1 MSEAFPTGVP
11 APADDLDARRRLRA
25 RLGRIGIW
33 SLELRFGDPGQA
45 TDAAAELDELGFGA
59 LWIPGGVGGDVLGDV
74 GRLLSAT
81 RNTVIATGILN
92 IWKHEAR
99 EVGHWWSALPAHLKE
114 RVLLGLGVSHGPL
127 IGETYR
133 KPLTVMRAYLA
144 QLSAEGLPATRL
156 CLAAL
161 GPKMLELSRDR
172 SAGAHPYLVTPEHSA
187 MAREL
192 LGPDALLAPEQ
203 GVVLETDPG
212 RARELARQAM
222 TRYVLLPNY
231 VNSWRRLGF
240 TEEEI
245 SGVSDRLIDALFAW
259 GGMQRIVDRV
269 NAHLA
274 AGADHV
280 CLQVIGGGGAP
291 EVGVMRPAWRE
302 LAAALLMRRRPH
314 AD

>member
-1 MSEAFPTGVP
+1 MSEASPTGIPSV
-11 APADDLDARRRLRA
+11 DDLEPRRRLRT
-25 RLGRIGIW
+25 RLGRIGVW

-45 TDAAAELDELGFGA
+45 VDAAAELDELGFGA

-74 GRLLSAT
+74 TRLQSAT

-92 IWKHEAR
+92 IWKHDPR
-99 EVGHWWSALPAHLKE
+99 EVGAWWSALPAHRKE

-133 KPLTVMRAYLA
+133 KPLTVMAAYLT
-144 QLSAEGLPATRL
+144 QLSAQGLPAMNL

-172 SAGAHPYLVTPEHSA
+172 TAGAHPYLVTPEHSA

-203 GVVLETDPG
+203 GVVLETHPG
-212 RARELARQAM
+212 RARQLARQAM
-222 TRYVLLPNY
+222 VRYVLLPNY

-240 TEEEI
+240 TEDEI
-245 SGVSDRLIDALFAW
+245 SSVSDRLIDALFAW
-259 GGMQRIVDRV
+259 GGMDRIADRV

-280 CLQVIGGGGAP
+280 CLQVISGAGAP
-291 EVGVMRPAWRE
+291 DVGAIRPAWRE
-302 LAAALLMRRRPH
+302 LAAALL
-314 AD
+314 

>member
-1 MSEAFPTGVP
+1 MSEVTPSGIPTSI
-11 APADDLDARRRLRA
+11 DDLESRRRLRT
-25 RLGRIGIW
+25 RLGRIGVW

-45 TDAAAELDELGFGA
+45 VDAAAELDELGFGA

-74 GRLLSAT
+74 SRLQSAT

-92 IWKHEAR
+92 IWKHDAR
-99 EVGHWWSALPAHLKE
+99 EVGAWWSALPAHRKE

-133 KPLTVMRAYLA
+133 KPLTVMAAYLT
-144 QLSAEGLPATRL
+144 QLSAQGLPATSL

-172 SAGAHPYLVTPEHSA
+172 TAGAHPYLVTPEHSA

-212 RARELARQAM
+212 RARQLARQAM
-222 TRYVLLPNY
+222 ARYVLLPNY

-240 TEEEI
+240 TEDEI
-245 SGVSDRLIDALFAW
+245 SSVSDRLIDALFAW
-259 GGMQRIVDRV
+259 GGMDRIADRV

-280 CLQVIGGGGAP
+280 CLQVISSAGAP
-291 EVGVMRPAWRE
+291 DVGVIRPAWRE
-302 LAAALLMRRRPH
+302 LAAALL
-314 AD
+314 